1 MMKKNPRQQPLTV
14 GELCYAIAE
23 GCLPATMYDNQW
35 YQVNARELRRFAD
48 RRQTRSGS
56 GIPRG
61 TRPIK

>member
-23 GCLPATMYDNQW
+23 GRLPVTLHDNQW

-48 RRQTRSGS
+48 RRQTRSGYD
-56 GIPRG
+56 IPRIA
-61 TRPIK
+61 RPIK